1 MEYIK
6 IDAL

>member
-6 IDAL
+6 